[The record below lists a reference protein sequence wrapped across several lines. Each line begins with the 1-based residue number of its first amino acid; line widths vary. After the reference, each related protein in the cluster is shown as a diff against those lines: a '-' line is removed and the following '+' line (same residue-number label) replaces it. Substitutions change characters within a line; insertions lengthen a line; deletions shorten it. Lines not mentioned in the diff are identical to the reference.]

1 MAEEKISR
9 DGYSVDRYNKKRKIA
24 ACLVFILKGGDTMP
38 ILFLIAGS
46 IILVS
51 VLKHR
56 RRRRAGPR
64 KAIRAVSARNQ
75 TQKPPQTDQEKERR
89 AICRDYNRRIKSE
102 LEKKQA
108 RDDIDHLE
116 QRKRDLLT
124 AYSKI
129 PDNNDERT
137 IKRRITYDNA
147 IRNTE
152 KQIERAYMIL
162 HRTY

>member
-1 MAEEKISR
+1 
-9 DGYSVDRYNKKRKIA
+9 
-24 ACLVFILKGGDTMP
+24 MP

-46 IILVS
+46 VILVS
-51 VLKHR
+51 IIKCKS
-56 RRRRAGPR
+56 RRRAGPR
-64 KAIRAVSARNQ
+64 KAIRTAVKTVSHARNQ
-75 TQKPPQTDQEKERR
+75 TPKTPQRDPEKERR

-129 PDNNDERT
+129 PDNDDERT

-162 HRTY
+162 RRTY

>member
-1 MAEEKISR
+1 
-9 DGYSVDRYNKKRKIA
+9 
-24 ACLVFILKGGDTMP
+24 MP

-46 IILVS
+46 VILVS
-51 VLKHR
+51 ILKHR

-64 KAIRAVSARNQ
+64 KAIRTVTNACISARNR
-75 TQKPPQTDQEKERR
+75 TYKTPQTDQEKERR

-152 KQIERAYMIL
+152 KQIEKAYMIL
-162 HRTY
+162 HRTC

>member
-1 MAEEKISR
+1 
-9 DGYSVDRYNKKRKIA
+9 
-24 ACLVFILKGGDTMP
+24 MP
-38 ILFLIAGS
+38 ILFIIAGS

-51 VLKHR
+51 ILKHR
-56 RRRRAGPR
+56 NRRRAGPGKVNR
-64 KAIRAVSARNQ
+64 TATMRTVSARNQ
-75 TQKPPQTDQEKERR
+75 TQKASQMDQEKERR
-89 AICRDYNRRIKSE
+89 AICRDYNRRIKYE
-102 LEKKQA
+102 LDKKQA

-116 QRKRDLLT
+116 QRKRDLLA

-129 PDNNDERT
+129 PDNDDERT
-137 IKRRITYDNA
+137 IKHRIVYDNA